1 MPALASLKL
10 TPEAREP
17 ALGGLRLL
25 TIYLRMKRAWTTD
38 SELPNSTH
46 S

>member
-10 TPEAREP
+10 MTEAREP
-17 ALGGLRLL
+17 ALGGLRLV
-25 TIYLRMKRAWTTD
+25 TIYLRMKRTCTTE